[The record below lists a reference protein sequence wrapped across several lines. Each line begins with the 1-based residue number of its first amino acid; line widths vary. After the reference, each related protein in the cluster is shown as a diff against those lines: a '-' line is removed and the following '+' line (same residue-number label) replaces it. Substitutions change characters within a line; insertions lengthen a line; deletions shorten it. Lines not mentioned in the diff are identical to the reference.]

1 MLAACSI
8 AVIDDHPM
16 LVEGLSA
23 VLERNF
29 GAPALAR
36 GCEASDIAQIAST
49 YPLDALI
56 VDLGMPGDVLSEI
69 SAAAKAMPRIKII
82 IFTAS
87 TDPELARKC
96 LDAGASAYV
105 LKGTSSDDLV
115 DAIIA
120 TMKGQI
126 FVSPSFSSDVIGR
139 FKEHAEA
146 VRGTRELNLSV
157 REGQILRLL
166 LLGKNNQDIGRV
178 LCLSEKTIKGYMMHL
193 KFKFNVKTRLELV
206 LAVQKIDPSAFEELD
221 IPERSQ

>member
-1 MLAACSI
+1 
-8 AVIDDHPM
+8 M

-36 GCEASDIAQIAST
+36 GHEAADIAQIASK

-56 VDLGMPGDVLSEI
+56 VDLGMPGDVLTEI
-69 SAAAKAMPRIKII
+69 SAAAKAMPSIKII
-82 IFTAS
+82 VFTAS

-126 FVSPSFSSDVIGR
+126 FVSPSFASDVIGR
-139 FKEHAEA
+139 FKAHAEI
-146 VRGTRELNLSV
+146 VRGTRDLNLSV

-166 LLGKNNQDIGRV
+166 LLGKNNQEIGRV
-178 LCLSEKTIKGYMMHL
+178 LRLTEKTIKGYMMHL
-193 KFKFNVKTRLELV
+193 KFKFGVKTRLELV
-206 LAVQKIDPSAFEELD
+206 LAAQKIDPTAFGELD
-221 IPERSQ
+221 IPSGAQ